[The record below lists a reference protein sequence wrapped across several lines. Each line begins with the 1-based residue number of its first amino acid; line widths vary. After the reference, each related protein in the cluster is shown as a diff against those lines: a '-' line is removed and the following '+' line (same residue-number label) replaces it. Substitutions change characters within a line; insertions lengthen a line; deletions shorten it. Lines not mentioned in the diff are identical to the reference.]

1 VHARI
6 WLGLYLA
13 AAVALASL
21 HQWPPLA
28 AAALFLAVL
37 AWRDAPRI
45 ARKTLLALA
54 AFNGTVS
61 IAYAVTA
68 WMRGEPF
75 GNYLLLFNLRVF
87 DLTFLTFFFSSR
99 VNIVQALAFS
109 PTLSFLLAASL
120 SQIQSFRR
128 TFEEFGLALKS
139 RTIRPLKERNRR
151 DFVASMFLFFFKKA
165 RHNADEFSM
174 ALKAR
179 GFFDRV

>member
-1 VHARI
+1 MHARV

-13 AAVALASL
+13 AAIALTSL
-21 HQWPPLA
+21 HRWPL
-28 AAALFLAVL
+28 LAVSALILLLL
-37 AWRDAPRI
+37 ARRDALRI
-45 ARKTLLALA
+45 ARKALVALA

-68 WMRGEPF
+68 WMHGEPF
-75 GNYLLLFNLRVF
+75 ADYLLLFNLRVF
-87 DLTFLTFFFSSR
+87 DLTFMTFLFASR
-99 VNIVQALAFS
+99 VNVVQAVAFS

-139 RTIRPLKERNRR
+139 RTIRPLRERNRR
-151 DFVASMFLFFFKKA
+151 DFLGSMFLFFFKKA
-165 RHNADEFSM
+165 RHNADELSM